1 MPSESEMT
9 GAIMPFYTV
18 NLDAMLDELGIPPI
32 KSARI
37 EVDRYIQ
44 EILGTIDADSE
55 TVWPLLSEKLKDPQW
70 ADEFKQQL
78 KAKWDARDWRK
89 GLLS

>member
-1 MPSESEMT
+1 
-9 GAIMPFYTV
+9 MPFYTV
-18 NLDAMLDELGIPPI
+18 NLDSILEELEIPTI
-32 KSARI
+32 KSARV

-55 TVWPLLSEKLKDPQW
+55 IVCPLLHAKLQDTTWK
-70 ADEFKQQL
+70 ENFKKQL

>member
-1 MPSESEMT
+1 ME
-9 GAIMPFYTV
+9 ADMPFYTV
-18 NLDAMLDELGIPPI
+18 NLDAMLDELGIPTI
-32 KSARI
+32 KSARV

-70 ADEFKQQL
+70 TEAFKKQL

>member
-1 MPSESEMT
+1 VVEER
-9 GAIMPFYTV
+9 MPFYTV
-18 NLDAMLDELGIPPI
+18 NLDPILEELDIPTI
-32 KSARI
+32 KSARV

-55 TVWPLLSEKLKDPQW
+55 TVWPLLREKLQDSVWK
-70 ADEFKQQL
+70 ENFKKQL

>member
-1 MPSESEMT
+1 
-9 GAIMPFYTV
+9 MPFYTV
-18 NLDAMLDELGIPPI
+18 NLDPILEELDIPTI

-55 TVWPLLSEKLKDPQW
+55 TVWPLLHEKLQDPVW
-70 ADEFKQQL
+70 AEDFKKQL

>member
-1 MPSESEMT
+1 
-9 GAIMPFYTV
+9 MPFYTV
-18 NLDAMLDELGIPPI
+18 NLDSILEELDIPTI

-37 EVDRYIQ
+37 EVDRYVQ

-55 TVWPLLSEKLKDPQW
+55 TVWPLLHEKMRDPAW
-70 ADEFKQQL
+70 TAEFKKQL

>member
-1 MPSESEMT
+1 
-9 GAIMPFYTV
+9 
-18 NLDAMLDELGIPPI
+18 
-32 KSARI
+32 
-37 EVDRYIQ
+37 VDRYIQ

-55 TVWPLLSEKLKDPQW
+55 TVWPLLSEKLRDPQW
-70 ADEFKQQL
+70 AAEFKKQL

>member
-1 MPSESEMT
+1 
-9 GAIMPFYTV
+9 MPFYTV
-18 NLDAMLDELGIPPI
+18 NLDAILEELGIPTI

-55 TVWPLLSEKLKDPQW
+55 TVWPLLHEKMQDPVW
-70 ADEFKQQL
+70 LADFKKQL

>member
-1 MPSESEMT
+1 
-9 GAIMPFYTV
+9 MPFYTV
-18 NLDAMLDELGIPPI
+18 NLDSILEDIGIPLI

-44 EILGTIDADSE
+44 EILGTVDADSE
-55 TVWPLLSEKLKDPQW
+55 TVWPLLNEKLKDPVW
-70 ADEFKQQL
+70 KEDFIKQL
-78 KAKWDARDWRK
+78 RAKWEARDWRQ

>member
-1 MPSESEMT
+1 
-9 GAIMPFYTV
+9 MPFYTV
-18 NLDAMLDELGIPPI
+18 HLDPILEELGIPLI
-32 KSARI
+32 KSVRV

-55 TVWPLLSEKLKDPQW
+55 TVWHLLQAKLQDPEW
-70 ADEFKQQL
+70 TNEFKKQL
-78 KAKWDARDWRK
+78 KTKWDARDWRR

>member
-1 MPSESEMT
+1 
-9 GAIMPFYTV
+9 MPFYTV
-18 NLDAMLDELGIPPI
+18 NLDPILEELDIPTI
-32 KSARI
+32 KSARV

-55 TVWPLLSEKLKDPQW
+55 TVWPLLREKLQDSVWK
-70 ADEFKQQL
+70 ENFKKQL

>member
-1 MPSESEMT
+1 
-9 GAIMPFYTV
+9 MPFYTV
-18 NLDAMLDELGIPPI
+18 NLDKMLDELGIPTI
-32 KSARI
+32 KSARV

-55 TVWPLLSEKLKDPQW
+55 TVWPLLSAKLQDPQW
-70 ADEFKQQL
+70 TEEFKKQL
-78 KAKWDARDWRK
+78 KQKWDARDWRK

>member
-1 MPSESEMT
+1 
-9 GAIMPFYTV
+9 MPFYTV
-18 NLDAMLDELGIPPI
+18 NLDSMLEELGIPLI
-32 KSARI
+32 KPVRV

-44 EILGTIDADSE
+44 EILGTVDADSE
-55 TVWPLLSEKLKDPQW
+55 TVWPLLSQKLQDPVW
-70 ADEFKQQL
+70 KEEFKKQL

>member
-1 MPSESEMT
+1 
-9 GAIMPFYTV
+9 MPFYTV
-18 NLDAMLDELGIPPI
+18 NLDAMLEELGIPTI

-55 TVWPLLSEKLKDPQW
+55 TVWPLLNEKLKDPVW
-70 ADEFKQQL
+70 KEEFKKQL
-78 KAKWDARDWRK
+78 KAKWEARDWRK

>member
-1 MPSESEMT
+1 
-9 GAIMPFYTV
+9 MPFYTV
-18 NLDAMLDELGIPPI
+18 NLDPILEELGIPRI

-37 EVDRYIQ
+37 QVDRYIQ

-55 TVWPLLSEKLKDPQW
+55 TVWPLLQGKLRDPEW
-70 ADEFKQQL
+70 AAEFKRQL

-89 GLLS
+89 ELLS

>member
-1 MPSESEMT
+1 MQTEPEVP
-9 GAIMPFYTV
+9 MPFYTV
-18 NLDAMLDELGIPPI
+18 NLDPILDELGIPTI

-55 TVWPLLSEKLKDPQW
+55 TVWPLLNEKLKDPQW
-70 ADEFKQQL
+70 TAEFKQQL
-78 KAKWDARDWRK
+78 KAKWDARDWRR

>member
-1 MPSESEMT
+1 
-9 GAIMPFYTV
+9 MPFYTV
-18 NLDAMLDELGIPPI
+18 NLDPILEELDIPMI

-55 TVWPLLSEKLKDPQW
+55 TVWPLLHEKLQDPVW
-70 ADEFKQQL
+70 AEDFKKQL

>member
-1 MPSESEMT
+1 
-9 GAIMPFYTV
+9 MPFYTV
-18 NLDAMLDELGIPPI
+18 NLDPILDELGIPTI

-55 TVWPLLSEKLKDPQW
+55 TVWPLLNEKMKDPAW
-70 ADEFKQQL
+70 TEEFKKQL

>member
-1 MPSESEMT
+1 
-9 GAIMPFYTV
+9 MPFYTV
-18 NLDAMLDELGIPPI
+18 NLDPILEELGIPTI

-55 TVWPLLSEKLKDPQW
+55 TVWPLLNKKLQDPQW
-70 ADEFKQQL
+70 KEEFKKQL
-78 KAKWDARDWRK
+78 KAKWVARDWRA